1 MKKKD
6 GFSSR
11 LGNKYAVIHATAGL
25 LSEAFGY
32 PLSADAITERIIRCE
47 QATFEERDIPQ
58 KALEVIID
66 FITQKQS
73 HFDIETRLE
82 SARIYQ
88 DIYATGEFYGKIF
101 KYDTHWNVHLLKTQ
115 TDIALNNA
123 QIPNPN
129 SIRKMWIERKIT
141 EGDVDHNTKQKS
153 YKGSRA
159 RYDCFT
165 IPGGIAPPT
174 SEMPP
179 SKATTTTPQDTPVST
194 YTVDDT
200 AQIEQVFGGN
210 DEN

>member
-1 MKKKD
+1 MEKKD

-25 LSEAFGY
+25 LNDAFGY
-32 PLSADAITERIIRCE
+32 SLSADAISERIIRCE
-47 QATFEERDIPQ
+47 QESIEDRDNAK
-58 KALEVIID
+58 KARDAIID

-73 HFDIETRLE
+73 HFDIETRFE
-82 SARIYQ
+82 SSRIYQ

-115 TDIALNNA
+115 TDIVLNNA

-129 SIRKMWIERKIT
+129 SIRKMWVAKKMT
-141 EGDVDHNTKQKS
+141 EGDGDHNTKQKT
-153 YKGSRA
+153 YNGVKA
-159 RYDCFT
+159 RYDCFVFK
-165 IPGGIAPPT
+165 GGIAPPS
-174 SEMPP
+174 SEPP
-179 SKATTTTPQDTPVST
+179 KRTTVPPIPQDTPIST

-200 AQIEQVFGGN
+200 AQIEQMIGGN